1 MAWGCPRWRSTEPCT
16 TKTPRPPWRDSSPRQ
31 GSGSARVIASA
42 YATLAQALAVKE
54 KREHLTGLAL
64 HVYRC
69 DYADEPDGHWH
80 LSSHEP
86 TEAQQA
92 RRIARSQAYAQE
104 LDAELAGYDKA
115 LREIRDARDRLIRA
129 IVQRTKR
136 INRAR
141 SVATLNALYAEQRDD
156 FTRLIELWDE
166 GLDTALA
173 REQLLICVREL
184 ATADT
189 PMTLACYQQVGAK
202 LKDAVA
208 EAERVRE
215 RNAAFFAERLASL
228 EAQQA
233 DDAQWIREQIN
244 QRYALPAMPWRAS

>member
-1 MAWGCPRWRSTEPCT
+1 MHYEDAAT
-16 TKTPRPPWRDSSPRQ
+16 TLAQLFPATGTRFRTCYRKRP
-31 GSGSARVIASA
+31 
-42 YATLAQALAVKE
+42 YATLSQALAVKE

-92 RRIARSQAYAQE
+92 RRVARSQAYAQE
-104 LDAELAGYDKA
+104 VDAECAGYDKA
-115 LREIRDARDRLIRA
+115 LREIRDAGDRLMRA
-129 IVQRTKR
+129 IVQRNKR
-136 INRAR
+136 IDRAR
-141 SVATLNALYAEQRDD
+141 SIATLNVLYAEQRED
-156 FTRLIELWDE
+156 FTRLVGLWDE

-173 REQLLICVREL
+173 RKQLLICVREL
-184 ATADT
+184 ATTDT
-189 PMTLACYQQVGAK
+189 PMTLAFYQQVVTK
-202 LKDAVA
+202 LAEAVA

-215 RNAAFFAERLASL
+215 HNAAFFAERLASL
-228 EAQQA
+228 DAQQA
-233 DDAQWIREQIN
+233 DDAQWLREQMN

>member
-1 MAWGCPRWRSTEPCT
+1 MHYEDAAATLAGLFPATGVRFRTCYR
-16 TKTPRPPWRDSSPRQ
+16 KRP
-31 GSGSARVIASA
+31 

-54 KREHLTGLAL
+54 TREHLTGLDL

-92 RRIARSQAYAQE
+92 RRTARSQAYAQE

-115 LREIRDARDRLIRA
+115 LREIRDVRDRLMRA

-136 INRAR
+136 IDRAR
-141 SVATLNALYAEQRDD
+141 SVATLTALYAEQRDD
-156 FTRLIELWDE
+156 FARLVGLWDE

-173 REQLLICVREL
+173 RQQLLICVRECS
-184 ATADT
+184 APDR
-189 PMTLACYQQVGAK
+189 PMTLAFYQQVAAK
-202 LKDAVA
+202 LADAVA

-215 RNAAFFAERLASL
+215 HNAAFFAERLASL

-233 DDAQWIREQIN
+233 DDVQWLREQMN
-244 QRYALPAMPWRAS
+244 QRYALPAMPWRR

>member
-1 MAWGCPRWRSTEPCT
+1 MHYEDAAATLAGLFPATGVRFRTCYR
-16 TKTPRPPWRDSSPRQ
+16 KRP
-31 GSGSARVIASA
+31 

-115 LREIRDARDRLIRA
+115 LRAILDAGDRLMRA
-129 IVQRTKR
+129 MVQRTKR
-136 INRAR
+136 IDRAR
-141 SVATLNALYAEQRDD
+141 SIVTLNALYAEQRDD
-156 FTRLIELWDE
+156 FAPLMELWDD

-184 ATADT
+184 ATTDR
-189 PMTLACYQQVGAK
+189 PMTLACYQQVATK
-202 LKDAVA
+202 LADAVA

-215 RNAAFFAERLASL
+215 RNSR
-228 EAQQA
+228 
-233 DDAQWIREQIN
+233 
-244 QRYALPAMPWRAS
+244 

>member
-1 MAWGCPRWRSTEPCT
+1 MHYEDAAATLAGLFPATGVRFRTCYR
-16 TKTPRPPWRDSSPRQ
+16 KRP
-31 GSGSARVIASA
+31 

-54 KREHLTGLAL
+54 KRESLTGLAL

-69 DYADEPDGHWH
+69 DYGDEPDGHWH

-92 RRIARSQAYAQE
+92 RRIAQSQAYAQE
-104 LDAELAGYDKA
+104 LEAELAGYDKA
-115 LREIRDARDRLIRA
+115 LRAIRDAGDRLMRA

-136 INRAR
+136 IDRAR
-141 SVATLNALYAEQRDD
+141 SVATLNTLYAEQRDD
-156 FTRLIELWDE
+156 VARLVGLWDE

-173 REQLLICVREL
+173 RQQLLICVREL
-184 ATADT
+184 ATTDT
-189 PMTLACYQQVGAK
+189 PITLACYQQVAAM
-202 LKDAVA
+202 LVDAVA

-215 RNAAFFAERLASL
+215 HNAVFFAERLASL

-233 DDAQWIREQIN
+233 DDIAWIRQQIN